1 MNDLQ
6 RSAKLPKPMNNERLP
21 SLQTCRKV
29 AIWLLGALILSV
41 MIVWFG
47 FLGWGIVGLLQW
59 ALNLV
64 KHFWTAYL

>member
-6 RSAKLPKPMNNERLP
+6 RSAKLPKPSNNDQLR
-21 SLQTCRKV
+21 SVQTSRKV
-29 AIWLLGALILSV
+29 AICLLGALILSV

-59 ALNLV
+59 MLNCA